1 MIYLILDIF
10 IYNYT
15 KYKSYF
21 FLVSLYNKN
30 IIYYIGMGLILDFIV
45 FNTFLL
51 NSVIILI
58 IYFIN
63 KFFSRYNIKNI
74 YIYLLNLLVD
84 YIVYI
89 SITNLVLN
97 NALNVIL
104 VNIGKSLILNLLFYF
119 LCFKLKNMNIIKWVI
134 K

>member
-21 FLVSLYNKN
+21 FLVSLYKKN

-97 NALNVIL
+97 NALNIIL
-104 VNIGKSLILNLLFYF
+104 VNIGKSLILNLLFYL
-119 LCFKLKNMNIIKWVI
+119 LCFKLKKYEYN
-134 K
+134 

>member
-51 NSVIILI
+51 NSIILLI

-63 KFFSRYNIKNI
+63 NFFSRYNIKNI

-89 SITNLVLN
+89 SLTNLVLHN
-97 NALNVIL
+97 TLNIIL

-119 LCFKLKNMNIIKWVI
+119 LCFKLKKYEYN
-134 K
+134 

>member
-104 VNIGKSLILNLLFYF
+104 VNIGKSLILNLLFYL
-119 LCFKLKNMNIIKWVI
+119 LCFKLKKYEYN
-134 K
+134 

>member
-51 NSVIILI
+51 NSIILLI

-104 VNIGKSLILNLLFYF
+104 VNIGKSLILNLLFYL
-119 LCFKLKNMNIIKWVI
+119 LCFKLKKYEYN
-134 K
+134 

>member
-1 MIYLILDIF
+1 MICLILDIF

-51 NSVIILI
+51 NSIILLI

-119 LCFKLKNMNIIKWVI
+119 LCFKLKKYEYN
-134 K
+134 

>member
-97 NALNVIL
+97 NALNIIL

-119 LCFKLKNMNIIKWVI
+119 LCFKLKKYEYN
-134 K
+134 

>member
-51 NSVIILI
+51 NSIILLI

-97 NALNVIL
+97 NALNIIL
-104 VNIGKSLILNLLFYF
+104 VNIGKSLILNSLFYF
-119 LCFKLKNMNIIKWVI
+119 LCFKLKKYEYN
-134 K
+134 

>member
-51 NSVIILI
+51 NSVINLI

-119 LCFKLKNMNIIKWVI
+119 LCFKLKKYEYN
-134 K
+134 

>member
-51 NSVIILI
+51 NSIILLI

-63 KFFSRYNIKNI
+63 KYFSRYNIKNI

-97 NALNVIL
+97 NALNIIL

-119 LCFKLKNMNIIKWVI
+119 LCFKLKKYEYN
-134 K
+134 

>member
-119 LCFKLKNMNIIKWVI
+119 LCFKLKKYEYN
-134 K
+134 

>member
-21 FLVSLYNKN
+21 FLVSLYKKN

-51 NSVIILI
+51 NSIILLI

-97 NALNVIL
+97 NALNIIL

-119 LCFKLKNMNIIKWVI
+119 LCFKLKKYEYN
-134 K
+134 

>member
-51 NSVIILI
+51 NSIILLI

-89 SITNLVLN
+89 SLTNLVLHN
-97 NALNVIL
+97 TLNIIL

-119 LCFKLKNMNIIKWVI
+119 LCFKLKKYEYN
-134 K
+134 

>member
-30 IIYYIGMGLILDFIV
+30 IFYYIGMGLILDFIV

-51 NSVIILI
+51 NSIILLI

-119 LCFKLKNMNIIKWVI
+119 LCFKLKKYEYN
-134 K
+134 

>member
-51 NSVIILI
+51 NSVINLI

-97 NALNVIL
+97 NALNIIL

-119 LCFKLKNMNIIKWVI
+119 LCFKLKKYEYN
-134 K
+134 

>member
-51 NSVIILI
+51 NSIILLI

-97 NALNVIL
+97 NALNIIL

-119 LCFKLKNMNIIKWVI
+119 LCFKLKKYEYN
-134 K
+134 

>member
-89 SITNLVLN
+89 SLTNLVLHN
-97 NALNVIL
+97 TLNIIL

-119 LCFKLKNMNIIKWVI
+119 LCFKLKKYEYN
-134 K
+134 

>member
-51 NSVIILI
+51 NSIILLI

-89 SITNLVLN
+89 SLTNLVLHN
-97 NALNVIL
+97 TLNVIL

-119 LCFKLKNMNIIKWVI
+119 LCFKLKKYEYN
-134 K
+134 

>member
-51 NSVIILI
+51 NSIILLI

-89 SITNLVLN
+89 SLTNLVLN

-119 LCFKLKNMNIIKWVI
+119 LCFKLKKYEYN
-134 K
+134 

>member
-1 MIYLILDIF
+1 MICLILDIF

-51 NSVIILI
+51 NSIILLI

-104 VNIGKSLILNLLFYF
+104 VNIGKSLILNLLFYL
-119 LCFKLKNMNIIKWVI
+119 LCFKLKKYEYN
-134 K
+134 

>member
-51 NSVIILI
+51 NSIILLI

-119 LCFKLKNMNIIKWVI
+119 LCFKLKKYEYN
-134 K
+134 

>member
-89 SITNLVLN
+89 SITNLALN

-119 LCFKLKNMNIIKWVI
+119 LCFKLKKYEYN
-134 K
+134 

>member
-21 FLVSLYNKN
+21 FLVSLYKKN

-51 NSVIILI
+51 NSIILLI

-89 SITNLVLN
+89 SLTNLVLHN
-97 NALNVIL
+97 TLNIIL

-119 LCFKLKNMNIIKWVI
+119 LCFKLKKYEYN
-134 K
+134 

>member
-51 NSVIILI
+51 NSIILLI

-89 SITNLVLN
+89 SITNLLLN

-104 VNIGKSLILNLLFYF
+104 VNIGKSLILNLLFYL
-119 LCFKLKNMNIIKWVI
+119 LCFKLKKYEYN
-134 K
+134 

>member
-30 IIYYIGMGLILDFIV
+30 IFYYIGMGLILDFIV

-51 NSVIILI
+51 NSIILLI

-84 YIVYI
+84 YI
-89 SITNLVLN
+89 
-97 NALNVIL
+97 
-104 VNIGKSLILNLLFYF
+104 
-119 LCFKLKNMNIIKWVI
+119 
-134 K
+134 

>member
-51 NSVIILI
+51 NSVINLI

-89 SITNLVLN
+89 SLTNLVLHN
-97 NALNVIL
+97 TLNIIL

-119 LCFKLKNMNIIKWVI
+119 LCFKLKKYEYN
-134 K
+134 

>member
-21 FLVSLYNKN
+21 FLVSLYKKN

-89 SITNLVLN
+89 SLTNLVLHN
-97 NALNVIL
+97 TLNIIL

-119 LCFKLKNMNIIKWVI
+119 LCFKLKKYEYN
-134 K
+134 

>member
-51 NSVIILI
+51 NSIILLI

-63 KFFSRYNIKNI
+63 NFFSRYNIKNI

-119 LCFKLKNMNIIKWVI
+119 LCFKLKKYEYN
-134 K
+134 

>member
-30 IIYYIGMGLILDFIV
+30 IIYYVGMGLILDFVV

-51 NSVIILI
+51 NSIILLI

-119 LCFKLKNMNIIKWVI
+119 LCFKLKKYEYN
-134 K
+134 

>member
-30 IIYYIGMGLILDFIV
+30 IICYIGMGLILDFIV

-51 NSVIILI
+51 NSIILLI

-119 LCFKLKNMNIIKWVI
+119 LCFKLKKYEYN
-134 K
+134 

>member
-21 FLVSLYNKN
+21 FLLSLYKKN

-51 NSVIILI
+51 NSIILLI

-119 LCFKLKNMNIIKWVI
+119 LCFKLKKYEYN
-134 K
+134 

>member
-51 NSVIILI
+51 NSIILLI

-74 YIYLLNLLVD
+74 YIYLINLLVD

-89 SITNLVLN
+89 SITNLLVN

-104 VNIGKSLILNLLFYF
+104 VNIGKSLILNLLFYL
-119 LCFKLKNMNIIKWVI
+119 LCFKLKKYEYN
-134 K
+134 

>member
-51 NSVIILI
+51 NSIILLI

-63 KFFSRYNIKNI
+63 KFFSRFNIKNI

-89 SITNLVLN
+89 SLTNLVLHN
-97 NALNVIL
+97 TLNIIL

-119 LCFKLKNMNIIKWVI
+119 LCFKLKKYEYN
-134 K
+134 

>member
-30 IIYYIGMGLILDFIV
+30 IIYYVGMGFILDFIV

-51 NSVIILI
+51 NSIILLI

-119 LCFKLKNMNIIKWVI
+119 LCFKLKKYEYN
-134 K
+134 

>member
-51 NSVIILI
+51 NSIILLI

-63 KFFSRYNIKNI
+63 NFFSRYNIKNI

-97 NALNVIL
+97 NALNIIL

-119 LCFKLKNMNIIKWVI
+119 LCFKLKKYEYN
-134 K
+134 

>member
-30 IIYYIGMGLILDFIV
+30 IIYYVGMGLILDFIV

-119 LCFKLKNMNIIKWVI
+119 LCFKLKKYEYN
-134 K
+134 

>member
-51 NSVIILI
+51 NSIILLI

-89 SITNLVLN
+89 SITNLLLN

-119 LCFKLKNMNIIKWVI
+119 LCFKLKKYEYN
-134 K
+134 

>member
-1 MIYLILDIF
+1 MICLILDIF

-51 NSVIILI
+51 NSIILLI

-89 SITNLVLN
+89 SLTNLVLHN
-97 NALNVIL
+97 TLNIIL
-104 VNIGKSLILNLLFYF
+104 VNIGKSIILNLLFYF
-119 LCFKLKNMNIIKWVI
+119 LCFKLKKYEYN
-134 K
+134 

>member
-1 MIYLILDIF
+1 
-10 IYNYT
+10 
-15 KYKSYF
+15 
-21 FLVSLYNKN
+21 
-30 IIYYIGMGLILDFIV
+30 MGLILDFIV

-51 NSVIILI
+51 NSIILLI

-89 SITNLVLN
+89 SLTNLVLHN
-97 NALNVIL
+97 TLNIIL

-119 LCFKLKNMNIIKWVI
+119 LCFKLKKYEYN
-134 K
+134 